1 MRADMQD
8 GRFRN
13 DALLVGTEWLADRL
27 GDDDVRIVE
36 VTPPGS
42 GYIFA
47 HIPGAVYLSLDDVFT
62 GRVSGIRRTLG
73 PLSEVVDTLGGLGL
87 APDKHV
93 VLYDAHGGSEAAQVL
108 WLLDYLGFDRISVL
122 EGGAERWMA
131 EERIQTAA
139 VPVVAPITFD
149 GNPRSDR
156 LATAEWIAARLGD
169 GDTCVLDCRTPQEF
183 SEGHIP
189 GARNRSWERTLT
201 LDAYQRFRDA
211 SDLHAEMDALGA
223 TEQREI
229 VTYCNTGQRSAHTYL
244 TLRLLGYPRVRNYDA
259 SWVEWGER
267 SDLPKAT
274 GA

>member
-1 MRADMQD
+1 MHEA
-8 GRFRN
+8 RFKN
-13 DALLVGTEWLADRL
+13 DSLLVGTEWLADRL
-27 GDDDVRIVE
+27 GDADVRIVE

-47 HIPGAVYLSLDDVFT
+47 HIPGAVYLGLDDVFT
-62 GRVSGIRRTLG
+62 GRASGIRRTLG
-73 PLSEVVDTLGGLGL
+73 PIPEVVETLGRLGL
-87 APDKHV
+87 SPDRHV
-93 VLYDAHGGSEAAQVL
+93 VVYDANGGSEAAQVF
-108 WLLDYLGFDRISVL
+108 WLLDYLGFDRVSVL

-131 EERIQTAA
+131 EERAQTAEIPA
-139 VPVVAPITFD
+139 IMPVAFD
-149 GNPRSDR
+149 GGPRSDR

-169 GDTCVLDCRTPQEF
+169 RGTCVLDCRTPQEF

-211 SDLHAEMDALGA
+211 ADLRAEMDALGA

-267 SDLPKAT
+267 PDLPKAI

>member
-1 MRADMQD
+1 MRET
-8 GRFRN
+8 RFPN

-27 GDDDVRIVE
+27 GDTDVGIVE

-73 PLSEVVDTLGGLGL
+73 PISEVVDTLGRLGL
-87 APDKHV
+87 SPDRHV
-93 VLYDAHGGSEAAQVL
+93 VVYDANGGSEAAQVF
-108 WLLDYLGFDRISVL
+108 WLLDYLGFDRVSIL

-131 EERIQTAA
+131 EERAQTAEIPA
-139 VPVVAPITFD
+139 VAPVAFD
-149 GNPRSDR
+149 GGPRSDR

-169 GDTCVLDCRTPQEF
+169 GGTCVLDCRTPQEF

-211 SDLHAEMDALGA
+211 ADLRAEMDALGA

-267 SDLPKAT
+267 PDLPKAT
-274 GA
+274 GEDR